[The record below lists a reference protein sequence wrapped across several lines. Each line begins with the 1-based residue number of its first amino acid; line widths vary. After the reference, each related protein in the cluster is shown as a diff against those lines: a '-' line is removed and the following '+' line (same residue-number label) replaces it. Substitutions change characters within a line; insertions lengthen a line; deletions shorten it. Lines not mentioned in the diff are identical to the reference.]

1 MKAHEITSND
11 RLDRVLVK
19 LCDMIIDCD
28 GRPHS
33 MVGAAVVDPDGR
45 AVLKLGT
52 PVSQDPE
59 LWCHAE
65 RTAIDAYNKQ
75 YGELPQG
82 CVIVTTLSPCSDK
95 RMELR
100 YDESCTDL
108 LEQLGIQRVHCGYM
122 DPSQDNSD
130 HKFRLS
136 VTSNSKLQELC
147 KRIGDAVLDRD
158 SGHLHKQG
166 VAEGKVKLYTD
177 PSYFGAE
184 VDDAG
189 FDSLPIVNIPADRL
203 VGFEP
208 DSKMNQPKSRA
219 NVEKIVAGLEKGNK
233 LPPLLVRKYK
243 DGYQVLDG
251 HHRFWAYKLS
261 GTKSIPVRIV
271 ADKDIEEIS
280 KQGVAED
287 QTDPSNVKHVVT
299 FTTSISPA
307 ATKSTVVKHY
317 GRTKTF
323 ATREAAVAW
332 ATKKNQI
339 YRQEN
344 KPGRFEA
351 ATITDH
357 NTGQQKM
364 AEGRG
369 VKQQIEE
376 FLDSLSPDD
385 VGIEEFPGYRVHY
398 EGFTDD
404 CKSSADYQQDP
415 DAVYQQVYNDFI
427 QREGGKQPIESNM
440 VGDEEYPILYSIFRI
455 R

>member
-28 GRPHS
+28 GSPHS

-45 AVLKLGT
+45 TVLKLGT

-65 RTAIDAYNKQ
+65 RTAIDAYHEQ
-75 YGELPQG
+75 YGELPEG

-108 LEQLGIQRVHCGYM
+108 LEQLGIQRVYCGYM

-158 SGHLHKQG
+158 RDHLRKQG
-166 VAEGKVKLYTD
+166 VTEG
-177 PSYFGAE
+177 
-184 VDDAG
+184 
-189 FDSLPIVNIPADRL
+189 
-203 VGFEP
+203 
-208 DSKMNQPKSRA
+208 
-219 NVEKIVAGLEKGNK
+219 
-233 LPPLLVRKYK
+233 
-243 DGYQVLDG
+243 
-251 HHRFWAYKLS
+251 
-261 GTKSIPVRIV
+261 
-271 ADKDIEEIS
+271 
-280 KQGVAED
+280 
-287 QTDPSNVKHVVT
+287 QTDASNVKHVVT

-332 ATKKNQI
+332 ANKKNQI

-351 ATITDH
+351 STITDH
-357 NTGQQKM
+357 RQSV
-364 AEGRG
+364 AEN
-369 VKQQIEE
+369 
-376 FLDSLSPDD
+376 
-385 VGIEEFPGYRVHY
+385 
-398 EGFTDD
+398 FTDG
-404 CKSSADYQQDP
+404 KKPGRKGLAKRSGVNTKASVSTLRNVAKHSTGEK
-415 DAVYQQVYNDFI
+415 
-427 QREGGKQPIESNM
+427 QRMAHWLANM
-440 VGDEEYPILYSIFRI
+440 KAGRAKA
-455 R
+455 RKK

>member
-45 AVLKLGT
+45 TVLKLGT

-65 RTAIDAYNKQ
+65 RTAIDAYHEQ
-75 YGELPQG
+75 YGELPEG

-136 VTSNSKLQELC
+136 VTGNSKLQELC

-158 SGHLHKQG
+158 SDHLRKQG
-166 VAEGKVKLYTD
+166 VTEGKVKLYTD

-189 FDSLPIVNIPADRL
+189 VDSLPIVNIPADRL

-208 DSKMNQPKSRA
+208 DSKINQPKSR
-219 NVEKIVAGLEKGNK
+219 
-233 LPPLLVRKYK
+233 
-243 DGYQVLDG
+243 
-251 HHRFWAYKLS
+251 LS
-261 GTKSIPVRIV
+261 KMFPWPQSQMG
-271 ADKDIEEIS
+271 
-280 KQGVAED
+280 G
-287 QTDPSNVKHVVT
+287 
-299 FTTSISPA
+299 
-307 ATKSTVVKHY
+307 
-317 GRTKTF
+317 
-323 ATREAAVAW
+323 
-332 ATKKNQI
+332 
-339 YRQEN
+339 
-344 KPGRFEA
+344 PGR
-351 ATITDH
+351 
-357 NTGQQKM
+357 NPQL
-364 AEGRG
+364 GRS
-369 VKQQIEE
+369 
-376 FLDSLSPDD
+376 D
-385 VGIEEFPGYRVHY
+385 
-398 EGFTDD
+398 
-404 CKSSADYQQDP
+404 
-415 DAVYQQVYNDFI
+415 
-427 QREGGKQPIESNM
+427 
-440 VGDEEYPILYSIFRI
+440 
-455 R
+455 